1 SRPPSLDIP
10 AVQRKVTFTEATKLG
25 PKDDRVPGSSK
36 NIIHLDREAPG
47 DFVIRHHRDS
57 LVVRL
62 EDYEPGKLQST
73 VAGMKTKLSNL
84 RPGKRQG
91 DDDKDDEEAQRKKKN
106 AAAASGDGK
115 RFRISFAEV
124 QRMKIRKL
132 QCQLVRHVVKM
143 RLDGHESP
151 GWEDTLE
158 KYSMP
163 YTSFLS
169 SLHALQD
176 HDYMEKRS
184 KSIRD
189 PFLATGEYAVDN
201 YVLNCNI
208 DNILAD
214 DSSIKLASSLR
225 PWEPHQTR
233 DPLHNFEPIC
243 GTRSGNIAR
252 SWYHGFKNRVVLAA
266 LGGAFLIGPMWL
278 MVLRAGDLTGLI
290 ATTGF
295 VAAFG
300 ITMAYFLE
308 EGKDVLASTAAY
320 AAVLV
325 VFVGTSSS
333 SQA

>member
-1 SRPPSLDIP
+1 
-10 AVQRKVTFTEATKLG
+10 VQRKVTFTEAPRPG

-36 NIIHLDREAPG
+36 DRIHLDREAPG

-84 RPGKRQG
+84 RPGKSPS
-91 DDDKDDEEAQRKKKN
+91 DDDKDDEEAQRKKN

-158 KYSMP
+158 KYIK
-163 YTSFLS
+163 
-169 SLHALQD
+169 ALQD
-176 HDYMEKRS
+176 HVYMEKRS

-214 DSSIKLASSLR
+214 DPSIKLASSLR

-252 SWYHGFKNRVVLAA
+252 TWYHGFKNRVVLAA

-278 MVLRAGDLTGLI
+278 MVLKAGDLTGLI

-300 ITMAYFLE
+300 ITIAYFLE

-325 VFVGTSSS
+325 VFVGTSTS
-333 SQA
+333 SQADGSG